1 MRDFTRI
8 LQDYCSA
15 NNISYHYGRMSNLNL
30 LRSDLVDGQV
40 YLLHEASPRRAI
52 MNTTK
57 TLIEKYEFVGKFFLV
72 VKSNLDQHY
81 FNEKQGAESESK
93 YEANIEPLLNL
104 FESIGN
110 TLLGCGD
117 DYEVNQWECIDVV
130 NVLDVNKDGV
140 LVTYNVTSYE

>member
-1 MRDFTRI
+1 MKDFTRI
-8 LQDYCSA
+8 LQEYCDA
-15 NNISYHYGRMSNLNL
+15 NSISYHYGRTSNLNL
-30 LRSDLVDGQV
+30 LGSDLLDGQV
-40 YLLHEASPRRAI
+40 YMLHEASPRRAI

-57 TLIEKYEFVGKFFLV
+57 TLIEKYEFIGKFFLV
-72 VKSNLDQHY
+72 VKSDFDQHY
-81 FNEKQGAESESK
+81 FNEKDGAEVDSK
-93 YEANIEPLLNL
+93 YVANIEPLLNL

-110 TLLGCGD
+110 NLLGCG

>member
-8 LQDYCSA
+8 LQDYCND

-30 LRSDLVDGQV
+30 LRSDLIDGQI

-52 MNTTK
+52 MNTTN
-57 TLIEKYEFVGKFFLV
+57 TQIDRFEFVGKFFLV

-81 FNEKQGAESESK
+81 FNEKQGNEPESK
-93 YEANIEPLLNL
+93 YTANIEPLLNL
-104 FESIGN
+104 FTGLGN
-110 TLLGCGD
+110 YFGCTD
-117 DYEVNQWECIDVV
+117 LEINQWECIDVV